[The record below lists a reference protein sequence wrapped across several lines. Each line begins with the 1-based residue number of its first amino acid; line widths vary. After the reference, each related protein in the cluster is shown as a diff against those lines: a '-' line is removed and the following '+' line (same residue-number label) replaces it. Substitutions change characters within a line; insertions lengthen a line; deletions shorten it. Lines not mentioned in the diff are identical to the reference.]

1 MADCVGGL
9 KRASSSVAPLGC
21 SIHSISPELG
31 ASCGCLLGDRSK
43 GRKSSPFPHRSRCK
57 APPTSVE
64 SALSCLMG
72 CQVYPKC
79 CSSLFSDKKK
89 KWRQQRV
96 SVKVLC
102 VRFQV
107 PLPTAY
113 RCGQRRR
120 CFSRLENR
128 LQGESPRVTQLWRAL
143 MMHLL

>member
-9 KRASSSVAPLGC
+9 ERASSSVAPLGC

-43 GRKSSPFPHRSRCK
+43 GRKSSPFPHHSHCK
-57 APPTSVE
+57 APPTSAE

-89 KWRQQRV
+89 NGASNVFPLKFSVCV
-96 SVKVLC
+96 SKC
-102 VRFQV
+102 RFQQ
-107 PLPTAY
+107 PTE
-113 RCGQRRR
+113 CGQHRR
-120 CFSRLENR
+120 FSRLENR